1 MFKEHADKGVLLRA
15 TKNADFLLRKSA
27 FFITLKR
34 CHYMALGGV
43 GMGFTQAAVP
53 QSGTVERLCLKL
65 PVVSLVE

>member
-1 MFKEHADKGVLLRA
+1 ML
-15 TKNADFLLRKSA
+15 
-27 FFITLKR
+27 
-34 CHYMALGGV
+34 LGGV